1 NRWESRSVPFFTRKP
16 LLETVK
22 GFFRLHTFQK
32 VPENN
37 GAAAMEELLFY
48 YLQTELRFVLGLA
61 RPAWSTTTY
70 CSGSVCSPSMGRCI
84 VKRCHSESCTVN
96 ISGHGN
102 QSGVCEENS
111 AGQSVYRKRD
121 VSGNAVSSSCLA

>member
-1 NRWESRSVPFFTRKP
+1 M
-16 LLETVK
+16 LETVK